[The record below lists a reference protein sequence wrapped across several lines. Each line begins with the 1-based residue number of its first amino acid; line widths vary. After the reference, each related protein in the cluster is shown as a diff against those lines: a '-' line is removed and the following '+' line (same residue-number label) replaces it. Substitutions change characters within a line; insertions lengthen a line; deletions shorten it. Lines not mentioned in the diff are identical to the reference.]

1 MISLMEELPTMA
13 DSASILLFGQDT
25 RLVDT
30 RRWVLEK
37 AGFQLHTALSLTDL
51 DWMAEQHQIDLFIL
65 CDSLSSELR
74 LQALEVIR
82 YRWPLSQRLVLT
94 PILFSAA
101 LEPIEKVFPA
111 MDGPRKLVAAIH
123 HLLANRS
130 MPSL

>member
-94 PILFSAA
+94 PILFLLHLNQLKKSS
-101 LEPIEKVFPA
+101 LPWTVPA
-111 MDGPRKLVAAIH
+111 
-123 HLLANRS
+123 S
-130 MPSL
+130 W